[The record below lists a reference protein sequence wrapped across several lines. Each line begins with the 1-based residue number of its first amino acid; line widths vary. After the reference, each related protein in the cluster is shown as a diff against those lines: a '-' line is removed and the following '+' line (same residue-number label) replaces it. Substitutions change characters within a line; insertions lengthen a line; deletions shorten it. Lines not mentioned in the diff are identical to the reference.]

1 MDTIKESP
9 HTKTPA
15 PRDPDETGAIP
26 PAVNESIP
34 YGIWIAG
41 PEGDILHISDSFL
54 DLIGM
59 TIDECRQPEWLR
71 LLHPE
76 DMGAVLADRA
86 RCIASGECWNR
97 EFRVLGTD
105 GEYHTIQSRGMP
117 LRNDEG
123 EVLLWAGVNLDGQQ
137 KLQPR
142 APGRE
147 RQARRMETLSRIS
160 GVIAQ
165 GEGNLQE
172 ICRQVVAWMPD
183 GFRHPE
189 LISARIII
197 GGAVFM
203 TGDDNHR
210 RIVAALPAERGVA
223 GYLEVEYQGPL
234 PRGTRDL
241 FKPQERNFV
250 HTVAVMIGNVIAREE
265 TKAALKSLERQHR
278 LLSDQILES
287 IILMETVRDNFG
299 EPVDYRCIAIN
310 SRAEEEIG
318 YGRDEV
324 IGKTFFEFFPGT
336 SPELR
341 AMLCRVA
348 KTGTPEHGEAHCQKL
363 DGYYEV
369 RAYRPQ
375 CNQLALIVNDITVQ
389 KKTEEALRESEEK
402 YRMLVETARDAIIV
416 HDTKTFLYAN
426 PAAGALFG
434 AERPED
440 LVGMNFIDRVHPD
453 NRDQIRARMSEVISG
468 EIPLPQEVQ
477 ILRLDGSAVP
487 VESAT
492 SPVAYS
498 GKKMVQVTMRD
509 ISRRKRYEAA
519 LRRNGERFR
528 RLFNQSPIGIE
539 YYNPEGRL
547 LHINRASL
555 AIFGIPGRRDVIGY
569 NLFEDPSTPAWAWER
584 FRRGDEAHYTIPVD
598 LDLARRDGTYPTTRT
613 GTIYVDVHASPM
625 HDRKTGVLKGI
636 LVQIQDVTDRVR
648 MEDQRQQAFTQIEQ
662 NIEQFAILADHIRL
676 PLQVILGTADLID
689 EDEASERIREQVER
703 INSIVRQLDKGWIA
717 SREIREFLR
726 RNELL

>member
-1 MDTIKESP
+1 MHTMKESP

-41 PEGDILHISDSFL
+41 PEGDVLHISDSFL

-76 DMGAVLADRA
+76 DMGPVLADRA

-117 LRNDEG
+117 IRNDEG

-147 RQARRMETLSRIS
+147 RQARRMEALSRIS

-165 GEGNLQE
+165 GEGNLHE

-197 GGAVFM
+197 GRAVFI
-203 TGDDNHR
+203 TGDDNPR
-210 RIVAALPAERGVA
+210 RIVAALPTERGVA
-223 GYLEVEYQGPL
+223 GYLEVEYQGSL
-234 PRGTRDL
+234 PQGTRDP

-278 LLSDQILES
+278 LLSDQVLES
-287 IILMETVRDNFG
+287 IFLLETVRDSAG
-299 EPVDYRCIAIN
+299 EPVDYRCIEIN

-324 IGKTFFEFFPGT
+324 IGKMFFEFFPGT

-348 KTGTPEHGEAHCQKL
+348 KTGTPEHGEAHCRKL

-375 CNQLALIVNDITVQ
+375 CNQLALIVNDITIQ

-402 YRMLVETARDAIIV
+402 YRMLVETARDGILV
-416 HDTKTFLYAN
+416 HDTRTFLYAN
-426 PAAGALFG
+426 PAAAALFG
-434 AERPED
+434 VERPED
-440 LVGMNFIDRVHPD
+440 LVGMSVIDRVHPD
-453 NRDQIRARMSEVISG
+453 NRDQIRVRMSEVISG
-468 EIPLPQEVQ
+468 EIPPLRETQ

-487 VESAT
+487 VESAV
-492 SPVAYS
+492 SPVTYS
-498 GKKMVQVTMRD
+498 GKKMVQITMRD
-509 ISRRKRYEAA
+509 ITRRKRYEAA

-528 RLFNQSPIGIE
+528 RIFNQSPIGIE
-539 YYNPEGRL
+539 YYNLEGRL
-547 LHINRASL
+547 IYINRASL
-555 AIFGIPGRRDVIGY
+555 AIYGIPSRRDVIGY
-569 NLFEDPSTPAWAWER
+569 NLFRDPNTPAWARER
-584 FRRGDEAHYTIPVD
+584 FRRGDEMHCTTPVD
-598 LDLARRDGTYPTTRT
+598 LDLARRAGTYPTTRS
-613 GTIYVDVHASPM
+613 GTIVIDVHASPV

-636 LVQIQDVTDRVR
+636 LMQLQDVTDRVR
-648 MEDQRQQAFTQIEQ
+648 MEDQRQQAFYQIEQ
-662 NIEQFAILADHIRL
+662 NIEQFAILADRIRL

-689 EDEASERIREQVER
+689 DDEASAKIREQVER
-703 INSIVRQLDKGWIA
+703 VNSIVRQLDKGWIE

-726 RNELL
+726 RNELV

>member
-1 MDTIKESP
+1 MHTMKESP

-41 PEGDILHISDSFL
+41 PEGDVLHISDSFL

-76 DMGAVLADRA
+76 DMGPVLADRA

-117 LRNDEG
+117 IRNDEG

-165 GEGNLQE
+165 GEGNLHE

-197 GGAVFM
+197 GRAVFI
-203 TGDDNHR
+203 TGDDNPR
-210 RIVAALPAERGVA
+210 RIVAALPTERGVA
-223 GYLEVEYQGPL
+223 GYLEVEYQGSL
-234 PRGTRDL
+234 PQGTRDP

-278 LLSDQILES
+278 LLSDQVLES
-287 IILMETVRDNFG
+287 IFLLETVRDSAG
-299 EPVDYRCIAIN
+299 EPVDYRCIEIN

-324 IGKTFFEFFPGT
+324 IGKMFFEFFPGT

-348 KTGTPEHGEAHCQKL
+348 KTGTPEHGEAHCRKL

-375 CNQLALIVNDITVQ
+375 CNQLALIVNDITIQ

-402 YRMLVETARDAIIV
+402 YRMLVETARDGILV
-416 HDTKTFLYAN
+416 HDTRTFLYAN
-426 PAAGALFG
+426 PAAAALFG
-434 AERPED
+434 VERPED
-440 LVGMNFIDRVHPD
+440 LVGMSVIDRVHPD
-453 NRDQIRARMSEVISG
+453 NRDQIRVRMSEVISG
-468 EIPLPQEVQ
+468 EIPPLRETQ

-487 VESAT
+487 VESAV
-492 SPVAYS
+492 SPVTYS
-498 GKKMVQVTMRD
+498 GKKMVQITMRD
-509 ISRRKRYEAA
+509 ITRRKRYEAA

-528 RLFNQSPIGIE
+528 RIFNQSPIGIE
-539 YYNPEGRL
+539 YYNLEGRL
-547 LHINRASL
+547 IYINRASL
-555 AIFGIPGRRDVIGY
+555 AIFGIPSRRDVIGY
-569 NLFEDPSTPAWAWER
+569 NLFRDPNTPAWARER
-584 FRRGDEAHYTIPVD
+584 FGRGDEMHYTTPVD
-598 LDLARRDGTYPTTRT
+598 LDLARRAGTYPTTRS
-613 GTIYVDVHASPM
+613 GTIVIDVHASPV

-636 LVQIQDVTDRVR
+636 LMQIQDVTDRVR
-648 MEDQRQQAFTQIEQ
+648 MEDQRQQAFYQIEQ
-662 NIEQFAILADHIRL
+662 NIEQFAILADRIRL

-689 EDEASERIREQVER
+689 DDEASAKIREQVER
-703 INSIVRQLDKGWIA
+703 VNSIVRQLDKGWIE

-726 RNELL
+726 RNELV